1 MHPVPRRRVQPA
13 PRPAAAQPLR
23 RSRPETVPVR
33 LAVSRGPRLARIGVW
48 AALAAGPLALAT
60 AFVVPRGTPAQ
71 AVPVTRA
78 AGAPRLVANAAGTA
92 AVFVDLWLRADA
104 AVPDSPVAAAV
115 RAMAPAAD
123 LPRRSR
129 ADAAAPGAVRVV
141 PVQSTSTPGGWTVVV
156 AALGDT
162 ARTASP
168 STGQAPERT
177 SDTVA
182 VARYFAVSGTG
193 GQNGGPV
200 AISGSPAEVSAPG
213 TAPAPASPYTRPVSA
228 GDALGTT
235 VGEFLRTYLAGG
247 QASALERYLSPG
259 VKLSAPAA
267 ASYARVDVEE
277 VTADTDQAAFK
288 AVPGDGA
295 RARVR
300 VRVSGEDRWGSRWPL
315 VYRLEMTTRAGRWE
329 ISSLDAGTAS
339 STPSASAQ
347 GGGQ

>member
-1 MHPVPRRRVQPA
+1 MHPVPRRRVRPA
-13 PRPAAAQPLR
+13 RRLAAAQPLR

-33 LAVSRGPRLARIGVW
+33 HAVSRGPRLTRIGVW
-48 AALAAGPLALAT
+48 AALAAGPLALA
-60 AFVVPRGTPAQ
+60 AALVVPRGVAAQ
-71 AVPVTRA
+71 AAPVTQA
-78 AGAPRLVANAAGTA
+78 TSAPHPVADAAGTA

-104 AVPDSPVAAAV
+104 AAPDSPAAAAV
-115 RAMAPAAD
+115 HALAPAAD
-123 LPRRSR
+123 LPMRPRTES
-129 ADAAAPGAVRVV
+129 AAPGSVRVV
-141 PVQSTSTPGGWTVVV
+141 PVRTMSTPGGWTVVV
-156 AALGDT
+156 AALGDIT
-162 ARTASP
+162 RTASP

-177 SDTVA
+177 SDTDA

-200 AISGSPAEVSAPG
+200 AISGSPAEVAAPG

-235 VGEFLRTYLAGG
+235 LGEFLRAYLDGG
-247 QASALERYLSPG
+247 QATALERYLSPG
-259 VKLSAPAA
+259 VRLSAPAA

-277 VTADTDQAAFK
+277 VTADTDQAAAK

-315 VYRLEMTTRAGRWE
+315 VYRLELTTRAGRWE
-329 ISSLDAGTAS
+329 VSSLDAGTAS
-339 STPSASAQ
+339 STPPASAH
-347 GGGQ
+347 GGTQ